1 MLHVYFYISG
11 LILGIVI
18 FFIVRHVHTHFH
30 KKTPIISQLDDEELD
45 EIENLVDMREFGG
58 IVKVSVNLATD
69 TNNGHKVLVLDR
81 TDKNIKGSAAIFVA
95 GGRSVDS
102 KVAKANKIVLSN
114 NKSSKGMK

>member
-1 MLHVYFYISG
+1 MAQ
-11 LILGIVI
+11 
-18 FFIVRHVHTHFH
+18 
-30 KKTPIISQLDDEELD
+30 KKRSKESPKRAVFSR
-45 EIENLVDMREFGG
+45 IEHLARRTATNSSSVKTVQVREFGG
-58 IVKVSVNLATD
+58 IVKVSVNLAID
-69 TNNGHKVLVLDR
+69 TNNGRKVLVLER

>member
-1 MLHVYFYISG
+1 MAKKKRSKESQKRAVYSRMEHLARRTATNSSSVKAIH
-11 LILGIVI
+11 I
-18 FFIVRHVHTHFH
+18 
-30 KKTPIISQLDDEELD
+30 DDTK
-45 EIENLVDMREFGG
+45 REFGG

-69 TNNGHKVLVLDR
+69 TNNGRKVLVLER

>member
-1 MLHVYFYISG
+1 MAQ
-11 LILGIVI
+11 
-18 FFIVRHVHTHFH
+18 
-30 KKTPIISQLDDEELD
+30 KKRSKESPKRAVFSRIEHLARRTATNSSSIKTVQVDDTK
-45 EIENLVDMREFGG
+45 REFGG
-58 IVKVSVNLATD
+58 IVKVSVNLAID
-69 TNNGHKVLVLDR
+69 NNNGRKVLVLER